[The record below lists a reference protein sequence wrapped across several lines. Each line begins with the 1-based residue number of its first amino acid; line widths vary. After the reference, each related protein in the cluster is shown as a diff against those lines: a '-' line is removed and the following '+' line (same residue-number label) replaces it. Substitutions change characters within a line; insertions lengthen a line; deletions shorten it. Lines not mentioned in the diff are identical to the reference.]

1 MALNI
6 AEPDAALVAAADA
19 YLVGIKDHG
28 VKFGVTTA
36 ELLNT
41 ELVENADLV
50 LVDVRTQAE
59 TDEKGIIDARTSYKS
74 RWKSLSP
81 AKLIGPPWMPPSLSI
96 AAADTALQ
104 WQ

>member
-1 MALNI
+1 MALNV
-6 AEPDAALVAAADA
+6 AEPDAALVDAADA

-41 ELVENADLV
+41 ALVENPDLV

-59 TDEKGIIDARTSYKS
+59 MDEKGTIDAPNVVINPVGRVCHPQS
-74 RWKSLSP
+74 
-81 AKLIGPPWMPPSLSI
+81 
-96 AAADTALQ
+96 
-104 WQ
+104 